1 MLTQKDAEIFKG
13 VDTTHPPHHAKLVP
27 GWTPPAPPPGYRHL
41 VAILTPVTLEDGH
54 KTHMWV
60 LDYLD
65 TETATFASED
75 HEFTVEWPW
84 ILGYLPQPGDW
95 DAIGIPNLT

>member
-1 MLTQKDAEIFKG
+1 MVTAKDAEIFKG
-13 VDTTHPPHHAKLVP
+13 VDTTQPPHHAKLVP

-41 VAILTPVTLEDGH
+41 VAILAPVTLEGGH

-65 TETATFASED
+65 TETAVFASD
-75 HEFTVEWPW
+75 WV
-84 ILGYLPQPGDW
+84 LGYLPQPGDW

>member
-1 MLTQKDAEIFKG
+1 VLTAKDAEIFKG
-13 VDTTHPPHHAKLVP
+13 VDTTQPPHHAKLVP
-27 GWTPPAPPPGYRHL
+27 GWTPPAPPPGCHL
-41 VAILTPVTLEDGH
+41 VAILAPVTLEGGH

-65 TETATFASED
+65 TETAVFASED
-75 HEFTVEWPW
+75 HDFTVEWPW
-84 ILGYLPQPGDW
+84 VLGYLPQPGDW